1 GAILFVPGL
10 VLTMVAG
17 ALFGVGKGCVVA
29 SIGSTLGAT
38 GAFLVGRYLF
48 RRRLARRLEE
58 TTWFAAIDRQVTADG
73 WKIVGLARLSPLL
86 PYVMLNYAFALTRI
100 SLRDYVIASW
110 IGMLPATA
118 LYAYLG

>member
-1 GAILFVPGL
+1 
-10 VLTMVAG
+10 
-17 ALFGVGKGCVVA
+17 
-29 SIGSTLGAT
+29 LG
-38 GAFLVGRYLF
+38 
-48 RRRLARRLEE
+48 E

-118 LYAYLG
+118 LYAYLGSLAQAASGQRARTSGEWVLYAVGLVATLVLVIYLTRVAREALNRRVKIGD